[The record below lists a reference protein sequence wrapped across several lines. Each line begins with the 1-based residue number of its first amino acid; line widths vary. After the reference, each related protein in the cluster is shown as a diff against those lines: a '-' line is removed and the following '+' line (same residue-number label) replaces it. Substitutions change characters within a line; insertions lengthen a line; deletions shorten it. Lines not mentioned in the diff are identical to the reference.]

1 MEAISTSMTITA
13 DHLRRQVIVPTL
25 QYLGEWS
32 PDAECALLKVALS
45 SRTASGADSAGEQI
59 EGLGLFGVTSNE
71 HRDVWDR
78 YLAFRPEIA
87 AKVRGLASQRSFLS
101 NPDNELQTNLGY
113 SAAIAWVLRQ
123 RQLDRGASDLKGS
136 GWSTQAVA
144 QA

>member
-1 MEAISTSMTITA
+1 MEAISTCMTITA
-13 DHLRRQVIVPTL
+13 EHLRRQVIAPTL

-32 PDAECALLKVALS
+32 PDAECELLSVALS
-45 SRTASGADSAGEQI
+45 ARTTSGASNAGEQI
-59 EGLGLFGVTSNE
+59 EGLGLFGVTSSE

-113 SAAIAWVLRQ
+113 SVAIAWVLRQ
-123 RQLDRGASDLKGS
+123 RQLDRGVPDLNAS
-136 GWSTQAVA
+136 GWSTPTAA
-144 QA
+144 RA